1 MLTVR
6 RFLMTQTNLQNGFLK
21 NETVRIISARLEFDT
36 QHIALVG
43 NDSPIC
49 GSKIMQANEIPL
61 KLGYLC
67 ERCARKYT
75 RLTKRAL
82 DGATG
87 WHKMDDGSMG
97 SFDWMGDEQSSPR
110 K

>member
-1 MLTVR
+1 
-6 RFLMTQTNLQNGFLK
+6 MTQTY
-21 NETVRIISARLEFDT
+21 RIISARFEFDT

-75 RLTKRAL
+75 RLTKLEPDSLKSAVL
-82 DGATG
+82 IQPDV
-87 WHKMDDGSMG
+87 
-97 SFDWMGDEQSSPR
+97 EQHITE
-110 K
+110 